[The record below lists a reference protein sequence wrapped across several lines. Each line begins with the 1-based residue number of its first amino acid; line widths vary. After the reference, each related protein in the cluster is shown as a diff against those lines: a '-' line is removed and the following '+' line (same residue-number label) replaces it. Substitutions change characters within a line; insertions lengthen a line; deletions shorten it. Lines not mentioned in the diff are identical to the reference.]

1 MRSTILTLLAIVL
14 ALALGILLG
23 CIFSITWRTIPPTI
37 LREDT
42 RPIIPV
48 IMITGVQNGSLTGIM
63 RGDVRFFVRDT
74 QVLPSASGSFKAPAG
89 SLLKNLTTV
98 KVPAG
103 MKFAASKRG
112 TKYYPVASRS
122 AQNLSPENRI
132 YFRSAADAE
141 AAGYVQ

>member
-74 QVLPSASGSFKAPAG
+74 QVLPSASGSLKAPAG
-89 SLLKNLTTV
+89 SLLKKLTTV

-112 TKYYPVASRS
+112 TK
-122 AQNLSPENRI
+122 
-132 YFRSAADAE
+132 
-141 AAGYVQ
+141 